1 MPENIIEGEQKIKIM
16 LVDDDDFLVD
26 MYSAKFANS
35 GVGIVPISSGAILLD
50 KLKKGEVADLILLDI
65 VLPQMNGVEIL
76 EQMRREN
83 LGEGIP
89 VVMLTN
95 QNDEGD
101 IEKTKKLNISGYI
114 VKASAT
120 PSEVV
125 STVLSILKKDK

>member
-1 MPENIIEGEQKIKIM
+1 MDIANQPEKKIKIM

-35 GVGIVPISSGAILLD
+35 GVDIIPVSSGTMLLE

-65 VLPQMNGVEIL
+65 VLPQMDGIETL
-76 EQMRREN
+76 EKMREEK

-95 QNDEGD
+95 QNDEND
-101 IEKTKKLNISGYI
+101 VARTNKLGISGYI
-114 VKASAT
+114 VKATAT

-125 STVLSILKKDK
+125 ESVLKVLKK